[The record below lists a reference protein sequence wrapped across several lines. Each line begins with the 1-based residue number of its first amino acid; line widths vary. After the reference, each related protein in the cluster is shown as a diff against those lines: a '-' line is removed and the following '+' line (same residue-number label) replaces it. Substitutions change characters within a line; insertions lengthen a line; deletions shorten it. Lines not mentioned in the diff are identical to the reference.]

1 MLQPKQSFHLFLPTF
16 VNFNFQNNSV
26 LQKYVFIMQHYLED
40 EKLIV
45 YRITFMR
52 HFFLMICISK
62 PSDTIFQNQEKSFV
76 MSGERIYPKHHIHQI
91 NQFCQDFSHNIKKSR
106 NSFEKWNPTIP
117 YKISH
122 KKWKH
127 IVWDQWLQVANWDE
141 KTNFRLIHHKI
152 TTSHL
157 RPGFSEKMR
166 NHFAED
172 VLTIIS

>member
-1 MLQPKQSFHLFLPTF
+1 
-16 VNFNFQNNSV
+16 
-26 LQKYVFIMQHYLED
+26 
-40 EKLIV
+40 
-45 YRITFMR
+45 
-52 HFFLMICISK
+52 
-62 PSDTIFQNQEKSFV
+62 
-76 MSGERIYPKHHIHQI
+76 MSGERIYPKHHIHYI

-157 RPGFSEKMR
+157 RPGFSEKTR
-166 NHFAED
+166 NHLAED
-172 VLTIIS
+172 VLTITS

>member
-1 MLQPKQSFHLFLPTF
+1 
-16 VNFNFQNNSV
+16 
-26 LQKYVFIMQHYLED
+26 
-40 EKLIV
+40 
-45 YRITFMR
+45 MR

-127 IVWDQWLQVANWDE
+127 IVWDQWLQVANQDE

-166 NHFAED
+166 GCPDDNF
-172 VLTIIS
+172 LTLMKQYQMSLIKGTKLVSTPKFLENTSKMIKFFPLSTACGQHVK